1 MKRGKSRYERFS
13 VLRAEGLTYREIAE
27 RYGCSEQN
35 VSQVLSVENKKR
47 FHYFSEKSVIYNGLR
62 EWLNENK
69 VSVSELIRR
78 KYGYHIGGEAHYYM
92 TARLSG
98 KTRLNMDDIEFFL
111 RMTGKTYE
119 ELFHKP
125 KTEGDAK

>member
-1 MKRGKSRYERFS
+1 MNRYERFAP
-13 VLRAEGLTYREIAE
+13 LRAQGLTYKEIAE

-35 VSQVLSVENKKR
+35 VQQVLAKENKKF
-47 FHYFSEKSVIYNGLR
+47 FHPFKEKQVVYDGLR
-62 EWLNENK
+62 KWLNENK

-78 KYGYHIGGEAHYYM
+78 KYGYINGGNAAYYM
-92 TARLSG
+92 TDRLSG

-111 RMTGKTYE
+111 TLTGKTYE